1 LGELQDCLGLMNDAV
16 VAHELLDQANV
27 RDETLARQFIN
38 GWHAQLLQAEL
49 LKSHRLWQQF
59 LQQPAFWE

>member
-1 LGELQDCLGLMNDAV
+1 MNDAV

-27 RDETLARQFIN
+27 REETLARQFIN
-38 GWHAQLLQAEL
+38 GWYAQLLQAEL
-49 LKSHRLWQQF
+49 LKSHQLWQQF